1 MVNELSA
8 SFVIVANSV
17 GGVDVKVAV
26 TVVALDPTHAGRVSV
41 VDSLM

>member
-8 SFVIVANSV
+8 SFVKVANPV
-17 GGVDVKVAV
+17 GSVDVKVAV